1 MASNFTGSNGLLYL
15 LQKIKLAFAGKVDKV
30 DGKGLSTNDL
40 TDELKQKIL
49 NAGDSSFTGNY
60 SDLTGAPTEVSAF
73 NNDAGY
79 QTAIQV
85 AEAINNSTKISK
97 EIVESLPE
105 TSSAKEN
112 VIYMVLKDGGTG
124 NDVYDEY
131 MLVNEK
137 LELVGNSEVDLNG
150 YWNKSN
156 LSEMSN
162 SEIDNIWNTVFTE

>member
-1 MASNFTGSNGLLYL
+1 MASNFTGNNGLLYL

-49 NAGDSSFTGNY
+49 NAGDSSFSGNY

-73 NNDAGY
+73 NNDVGY

-105 TSSAKEN
+105 VSSAKEN
-112 VIYMVLKDGGTG
+112 VIYMILKENGTG
-124 NDVYDEY
+124 SDVYDEY
-131 MLVNEK
+131 MIVNGK

-150 YWNKSN
+150 YWNESN

-162 SEIDNIWNTVFTE
+162 SQIDNIWNTVFTE

>member
-49 NAGDSSFTGNY
+49 NAGDSSFSGNY
-60 SDLTGAPTEVSAF
+60 SDLTDAPTEVSAF
-73 NNDAGY
+73 NNDVGY

-112 VIYMVLKDGGTG
+112 VIYMILKENGTG
-124 NDVYDEY
+124 SDVYDEY
-131 MLVNEK
+131 MIVNGK

-150 YWNKSN
+150 YWNESN

>member
-1 MASNFTGSNGLLYL
+1 MANNFTGSNGLLYL

-60 SDLTGAPTEVSAF
+60 SDLTGAPTDVSAF
-73 NNDAGY
+73 NNDVGY

-97 EIVESLPE
+97 EIVESLPQA
-105 TSSAKEN
+105 SSAKEN